1 MKGSNEAAVMSKNE
15 IDRVLKYAPDEIGAR
30 DGGKIYMIKLNY
42 TVYFNNCDP
51 TVLSFLII
59 LSKLVHMRLKF
70 SGTLTS
76 NISLILKD
84 IFMYLTHFINVA

>member
-1 MKGSNEAAVMSKNE
+1 MSKNE

-30 DGGKIYMIKLNY
+30 DCGKIYMIKVNY

-59 LSKLVHMRLKF
+59 LSKPVLMRLKI

-76 NISLILKD
+76 SISLTLKD
-84 IFMYLTHFINVA
+84 IFMYLTHFINAA